1 MKAKNNSQFSILN
14 SQFLAFVRKEFYHIF
29 RDMRTVL
36 ILLLMPVIQML
47 LFGFALTTEVQDTRM
62 AVFDPSKDA
71 ATEQIIRQ
79 LDANKYFTMVE
90 DLHNPDD
97 IQRVFRDGTASL
109 VVVFSENFNEN
120 LLHTGEA
127 SVQLI
132 ADATDPNQARAF
144 AGYAQSII
152 SQWIMDNRQLTMNQ
166 ANNYQLPT
174 INSQIR
180 MLYNP
185 QMKGA
190 YNFVP
195 GVMGLILMLIC
206 AMMTSISIVREKERG
221 TMEVLLASPMKPFYI
236 ILSKITPYLALAI
249 ADLTIILLLSV
260 FVLDVPIAGSLALLL
275 LLTFLFILSAL
286 SIGLFISNVVSTQ
299 IAAILISGLGLMMPT
314 MLLSGLIFPIE
325 SMPTILQWISA
336 VLPVR
341 WFIEAVRKVMIQGVD
356 IEFIAKELIIL
367 SVMIAVLIFMSL
379 KTFKARLQ

>member
-1 MKAKNNSQFSILN
+1 
-14 SQFLAFVRKEFYHIF
+14 
-29 RDMRTVL
+29 
-36 ILLLMPVIQML
+36 
-47 LFGFALTTEVQDTRM
+47 
-62 AVFDPSKDA
+62 
-71 ATEQIIRQ
+71 
-79 LDANKYFTMVE
+79 
-90 DLHNPDD
+90 
-97 IQRVFRDGTASL
+97 
-109 VVVFSENFNEN
+109 
-120 LLHTGEA
+120 
-127 SVQLI
+127 
-132 ADATDPNQARAF
+132 
-144 AGYAQSII
+144 
-152 SQWIMDNRQLTMNQ
+152 
-166 ANNYQLPT
+166 
-174 INSQIR
+174 
-180 MLYNP
+180 
-185 QMKGA
+185 
-190 YNFVP
+190 
-195 GVMGLILMLIC
+195 
-206 AMMTSISIVREKERG
+206 VREKERG

-236 ILSKITPYLALAI
+236 ILSKITPYLVLAI